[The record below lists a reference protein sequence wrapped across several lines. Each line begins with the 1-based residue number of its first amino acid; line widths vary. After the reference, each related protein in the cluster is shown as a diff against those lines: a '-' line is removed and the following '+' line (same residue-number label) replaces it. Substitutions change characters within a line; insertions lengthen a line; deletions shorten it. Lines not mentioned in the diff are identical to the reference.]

1 MLVAVRNRIL
11 QINAIKTECVC
22 EKMKREKKKTDE
34 LDFRMVL
41 NLCIESMRTFSQ
53 GSLYRAEH
61 GACRFRVRKPHL
73 HYNSNGIT
81 YIYVC
86 LSTVC
91 SVLSV
96 FQQQSACHK
105 HIIISCLHE
114 MLLWLMI
121 YSFLW
126 IYLNSPSNCAKP
138 CTMCSRMHMNSAVFG
153 NSQNSLDN
161 WLASAGQWLM
171 NWNFNQNDL
180 WAPLR
185 TGQHNLY

>member
-1 MLVAVRNRIL
+1 MQSKLNVSAKKWNERRKKRTNWIFEWFWICVSNQWELSAKAHCTVPNTEHADLEWENRTCI
-11 QINAIKTECVC
+11 T
-22 EKMKREKKKTDE
+22 T
-34 LDFRMVL
+34 RM
-41 NLCIESMRTFSQ
+41 ES
-53 GSLYRAEH
+53 H
-61 GACRFRVRKPHL
+61 
-73 HYNSNGIT
+73 
-81 YIYVC
+81 IYVC
-86 LSTVC
+86 LSTVY